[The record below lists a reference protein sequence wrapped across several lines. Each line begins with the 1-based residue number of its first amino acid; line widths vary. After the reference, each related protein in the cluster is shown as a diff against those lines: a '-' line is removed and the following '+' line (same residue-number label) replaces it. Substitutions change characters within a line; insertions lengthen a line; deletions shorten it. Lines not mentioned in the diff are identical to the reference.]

1 MKTVTSTTAPAQDE
15 LVMDLLHQHVPLA
28 LLCDLTEDEGPS
40 SAEILR
46 AEGAPA
52 DHWWEQ

>member
-1 MKTVTSTTAPAQDE
+1 MKTVTSTTAPEQDE

-28 LLCDLTEDEGPS
+28 LVCDLTEDEGPS
-40 SAEILR
+40 SAEILQT
-46 AEGAPA
+46 EGAPA